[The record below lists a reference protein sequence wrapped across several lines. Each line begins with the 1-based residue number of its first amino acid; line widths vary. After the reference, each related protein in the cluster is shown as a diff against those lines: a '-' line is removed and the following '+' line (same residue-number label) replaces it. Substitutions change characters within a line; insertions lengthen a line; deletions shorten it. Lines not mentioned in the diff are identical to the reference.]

1 MKKKLL
7 KLCAIGLA
15 ICTIFSCMI
24 FAVSAEEEGT
34 ESLPSWSF
42 GDVSGVSDAT
52 KLVYEGD
59 VVGYVSV
66 NNSGVTN
73 ATPAVA
79 GTCWFGATSL
89 LPNADYNYCGVW
101 CQDGPRF
108 GHEHGHNEY
117 SMGLAFTAPQTG
129 TVEFT
134 LQTQFGDNNTNVY
147 VGINGK
153 MEWYDDGVFKN
164 CVAVHKDHT
173 TTKMHTWTVRVGVT
187 KGDKVLFI
195 SGQSSLDNT
204 ASVLY
209 MNSAKYI
216 SGDLPQAP
224 TSWNFGDVSGAT
236 NLVYE
241 GDVVDYVS
249 VYNSGLTDAT
259 PAVLGTCWMGF
270 TTLVP
275 AGYTSCA
282 VWLGGD
288 GPNFGH
294 EYGKND
300 YSMGLAFTAPQTG
313 TVEFT
318 LQSKFLN
325 SSTNVYVGIN
335 GKMEW
340 NDNGTFKNYVA
351 VHNDHTTTDMHQW
364 TVRVDVTK
372 GDKVLFI
379 SGQKAGDNAASVLY
393 MNSAKYIA
401 GDLTQAPITYL
412 CEQAT
417 APSAD
422 KFDIRLISAVCR
434 DKVEEGT
441 KLGYVITVKY
451 GDTVKVD
458 GQRYALTD
466 EYPSLDAYGANG
478 NKIDELTPLQGTY
491 LTAEVIKN
499 IEGVSAQGTVTIEFS
514 VFAGNY
520 NGPTVRLTYENGVFV
535 SSETV
540 EA

>member
-42 GDVSGVSDAT
+42 GDASGAT
-52 KLVYEGD
+52 NLDYSCD
-59 VVGYVSV
+59 VVDYVSV
-66 NNSGVTN
+66 LNSGVTN
-73 ATPAVA
+73 ATLAVE
-79 GTCWFGATSL
+79 GMCWLNVTSL
-89 LPNADYNYCGVW
+89 LPKADYTNCAVW
-101 CQDGPRF
+101 LGGDGPNF
-108 GHEHGHNEY
+108 SHEWNHNDY

-134 LQTQFGDNNTNVY
+134 IQSKFGNSNTNVY
-147 VGINGK
+147 VGIDGK

-173 TTKMHTWTVRVGVT
+173 TTEMHEWTVRVGVT

-224 TSWNFGDVSGAT
+224 TSWIFGDVSGAT

-249 VYNSGLTDAT
+249 VSNSGVTDAT
-259 PAVLGTCWMGF
+259 PAVLGKCWLNV
-270 TTLVP
+270 TSLLP
-275 AGYTSCA
+275 KADYTNCA
-282 VWLGGD
+282 VWLGSD

-294 EYGKND
+294 AYGNND

-318 LQSKFLN
+318 LQSKFVN

-441 KLGYVITVKY
+441 KLGYVITVKHN
-451 GDTVKVD
+451 DTVKVD

-466 EYPSLDAYGANG
+466 EYPSLNAYGANG

-499 IEGVSAQGTVTIEFS
+499 IEGLSAQGTVTIEFS

>member
-42 GDVSGVSDAT
+42 GDVSGAT
-52 KLVYEGD
+52 NLVYEGD
-59 VVGYVSV
+59 VVDYVSV
-66 NNSGVTN
+66 SNSGVTD
-73 ATPAVA
+73 ATPAVL
-79 GTCWFGATSL
+79 GKCWLNVTSL
-89 LPNADYNYCGVW
+89 LPKADYTNCAVW
-101 CQDGPRF
+101 LGGDGPNF
-108 GHEHGHNEY
+108 SHEWNHNDY

-134 LQTQFGDNNTNVY
+134 IQSKFGNSNTNVY
-147 VGINGK
+147 VGIDGK

-173 TTKMHTWTVRVGVT
+173 TTEMHEWTVRVGVT

-249 VYNSGLTDAT
+249 VYNSGVTNAT
-259 PAVLGTCWMGF
+259 PAVLGTCWMNF

-275 AGYTSCA
+275 AGYTHCA

-294 EYGKND
+294 EYAKND
-300 YSMGLAFTAPQTG
+300 YSMGLAFTAPRTG

-318 LQSKFLN
+318 LQSKFNN
-325 SSTNVYVGIN
+325 SNTNVYVGIN
-335 GKMEW
+335 GQMEW
-340 NDNGTFKNYVA
+340 NGNGTFKNYVA
-351 VHNDHTTTDMHQW
+351 VHNDHTSTDMHTW

-372 GDKVLFI
+372 DDKVLFI
-379 SGQKAGDNAASVLY
+379 SGQATGDNAASVLY

-434 DKVEEGT
+434 DKVAADME
-441 KLGYVITVKY
+441 LGYVITVKY

-458 GQRYALTD
+458 GQSYALTNA
-466 EYPSLDAYGANG
+466 YKSLSAYGADG
-478 NKIDELTPLQGTY
+478 NQTDELNPMQGTY
-491 LTAEVIKN
+491 LTAGVIKN
-499 IEGVSAQGTVTIEFS
+499 LDATQTVTVTLKTYAKTATDDFTYGEE
-514 VFAGNY
+514 V
-520 NGPTVRLTYENGVFV
+520 TLTYVNGVFQNH
-535 SSETV
+535 
-540 EA
+540 